1 MEITTKD
8 NKSGREITV
17 AAPKVFECESLA
29 ERVELMGEDLACKS
43 IDDQNMVKFRAHIRG
58 KLSASNEQGDQTYT
72 DDDILGVDYSDWVPE
87 VRTRMTA
94 EEKALKALSSLP
106 PEVAAAVLENYKKQG

>member
-8 NKSGREITV
+8 NKSGREITIK
-17 AAPKVFECESLA
+17 APTIFQCDSLA
-29 ERVELMGEDLACKS
+29 DRVELMGEDLACKS

-58 KLSASNEQGDQTYT
+58 KLAAMNEQGDPTYS
-72 DDDILGVDYSDWVPE
+72 DDDILATDYTDWIPE

-94 EEKALKALSSLP
+94 EERAMKALSALP
-106 PEVAAAVLENYKKQG
+106 PEVAAAVLANYKQS